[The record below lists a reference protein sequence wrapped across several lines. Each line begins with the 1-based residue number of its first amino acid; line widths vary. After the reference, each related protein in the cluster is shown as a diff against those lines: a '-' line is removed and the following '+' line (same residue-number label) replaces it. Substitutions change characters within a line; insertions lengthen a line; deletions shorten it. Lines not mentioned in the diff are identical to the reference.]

1 MEISF
6 YVYVFFLV
14 PKSFLKYI
22 IICKSCCILK
32 ILLVQISK
40 IEEKIEK
47 YPPDRYPSLH
57 LSLTLQIID
66 FCLRDNRNVIYFS
79 SPNAIVTFN
88 MSLPFA
94 QAHKY
99 FTLAHCIISLF
110 RYRTL
115 RYVLALLISPIP
127 IFTQIKRM

>member
-94 QAHKY
+94 QAH
-99 FTLAHCIISLF
+99 
-110 RYRTL
+110 
-115 RYVLALLISPIP
+115 
-127 IFTQIKRM
+127 